1 MKLLPRT
8 LRAQIALL
16 VLGVLILAQ
25 ALSLWFFVDE
35 RSLAIQAAIGA
46 EAAGRAANVA
56 QLIEGAP
63 PELHAQIVR
72 AATSPLVRF
81 DLTDEPSVAHG
92 QHDDGGAVEARIRAL
107 LQESYSRDIRVE
119 VHEIEGGLL
128 PLPNLSPEM
137 AQMHA
142 EMIRAALRPSRWSCP
157 LRCPVGLAQHR
168 DAVRTAASAKVA
180 GVQHIFA
187 LTAGLLLVAS
197 FWFLLSRLTGP
208 LNDLATASERL
219 GRGAAKG
226 DLPVVGPKEVR
237 DLTRS
242 FNIMQ
247 DRLTRFVSDRTQM
260 LAALA
265 HDLRS
270 PLTALRVQAEMV
282 DGNASLVASSEEM
295 QRMIDA
301 TLDFAKGVGQH
312 EEVQSVDLHDLITG
326 MGLTRFR

>member
-8 LRAQIALL
+8 LRTQIALL

-35 RSLAIQAAIGA
+35 RSLAVQAAIGA

-137 AQMHA
+137 AQMHT
-142 EMIRAALRPSRWSCP
+142 EMMQGSLAAIEMELS
-157 LRCPVGLAQHR
+157 
-168 DAVRTAASAKVA
+168 
-180 GVQHIFA
+180 IA
-187 LTAGLLLVAS
+187 LSGGN
-197 FWFLLSRLTGP
+197 W
-208 LNDLATASERL
+208 LNIE
-219 GRGAAKG
+219 
-226 DLPVVGPKEVR
+226 
-237 DLTRS
+237 
-242 FNIMQ
+242 
-247 DRLTRFVSDRTQM
+247 TRFERP
-260 LAALA
+260 
-265 HDLRS
+265 
-270 PLTALRVQAEMV
+270 PLHCL
-282 DGNASLVASSEEM
+282 L
-295 QRMIDA
+295 
-301 TLDFAKGVGQH
+301 
-312 EEVQSVDLHDLITG
+312 
-326 MGLTRFR
+326 